1 MNNLFQLPKITI
13 FLIFLSSPLFSEEY
27 VIHEPSTNEI
37 KQPFQSNLL
46 NSDEPLPVNA
56 RILELLKLSEK
67 EQNKAEKLLPKI
79 LEISD
84 NFNIAEKYLMLMVRA
99 NLVNNQNQENKV
111 INWLNK
117 ALLMEDKMAYEQLI
131 LPDFNQIHLMLAKSY
146 AQNKAFKLA
155 YEQKNLYMD
164 KYRDYRKS
172 LRKQRLA
179 KLNDKYETDLK
190 IKSNELLVTQN
201 QYKSVRLKETDK
213 ETQIQHRNIV
223 ILFVTAIVF
232 LVLLFRQLKIRA
244 ILRRLSKTD
253 SLTQLLNRRNLFEE
267 GELLVQVAFEQ
278 KDELSVILLDI
289 DHFKAVN
296 DNFGHDVGDKVIV
309 AIAELGRETM
319 RPRDIFARLGG
330 EEFAVV
336 LPDTSHDQAKAIAER
351 LREKVEQY
359 DLSDYGKKLSIT
371 VSVGVA
377 SVTERTESFDEILN
391 AADEAMYSAKSAGR
405 NQVCSYIEQN
415 S

>member
-1 MNNLFQLPKITI
+1 MFISFPMLC
-13 FLIFLSSPLFSEEY
+13 EEY

-37 KQPFQSNLL
+37 KQPLQSNLL
-46 NSDEPLPVNA
+46 NSDDPLPVNA

-67 EQNKAEKLLPKI
+67 EQAKAEILLPKI
-79 LEISD
+79 IEISD
-84 NFNIAEKYLMLMVRA
+84 NFNIAEKYLMLMIRA
-99 NLVNNQNQENKV
+99 NLVNKQDQENKV

-131 LPDFNQIHLMLAKSY
+131 LPNFNQIHLMLANSY
-146 AQNKAFKLA
+146 AQIKAFKLA
-155 YEQKNLYMD
+155 YEQKKLYMD

-172 LRKQRLA
+172 LKKQRLA

-190 IKSNELLVTQN
+190 IKSNELLETQN
-201 QYKSVRLKETDK
+201 QYKSIQLQEADK

-223 ILFVTAIVF
+223 ILLVTAIVF

-253 SLTQLLNRRNLFEE
+253 SLTQLLNRRNLFEK
-267 GELLVQVAFEQ
+267 GELLLQVAIEQ

-309 AIAELGRETM
+309 AIAKLGRETM
-319 RPRDIFARLGG
+319 RPRDVFARLGG

-336 LPDTSHDQAKAIAER
+336 LPETNHDQAKAIAER
-351 LREKVEQY
+351 FREKVEQC
-359 DLSDYGKKLSIT
+359 DLSDYDEKLSIT
-371 VSVGVA
+371 VSIGVA
-377 SVTERTESFDEILN
+377 SVTQHTESFDSILN
-391 AADEAMYSAKSAGR
+391 AADEAMYLAKSAGR
-405 NQVCSYIEQN
+405 NQVCSYIEQDF
-415 S
+415 